1 MDLIGTVV
9 SFAETS
15 IRHIVIVNIT
25 VPSPVIVLLMI
36 FIVDVSLHD
45 WDGPIVLT
53 ESWQTQRR
61 RMSLQSS
68 EMRP

>member
-45 WDGPIVLT
+45 
-53 ESWQTQRR
+53 
-61 RMSLQSS
+61 
-68 EMRP
+68 